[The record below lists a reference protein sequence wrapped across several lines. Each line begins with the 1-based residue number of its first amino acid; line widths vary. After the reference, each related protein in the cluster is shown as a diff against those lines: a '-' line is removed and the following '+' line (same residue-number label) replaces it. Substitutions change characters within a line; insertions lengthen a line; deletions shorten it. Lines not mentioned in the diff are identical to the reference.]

1 MEETNKYS
9 ASCKEKDAKAGD
21 LTQNLTRDGDGEG
34 DSDGDGDSD
43 SGGNDGGVVMQKQV
57 I

>member
-21 LTQNLTRDGDGEG
+21 LTQNLTRDGDGVG
-34 DSDGDGDSD
+34 DSDDDGDSD
-43 SGGNDGGVVMQKQV
+43 SGGNDESVVIQKQA